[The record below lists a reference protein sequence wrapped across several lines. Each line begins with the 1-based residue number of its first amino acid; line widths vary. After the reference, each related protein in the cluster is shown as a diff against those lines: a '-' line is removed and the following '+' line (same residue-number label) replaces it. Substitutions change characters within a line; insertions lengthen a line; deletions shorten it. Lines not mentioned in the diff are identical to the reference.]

1 MSIVVIMVVA
11 VAVAVVLGPLVAK
24 PVDFVADADVAV
36 VEYMNRDS
44 TGMNMVRRLNCSR
57 Y

>member
-1 MSIVVIMVVA
+1 MVVA
-11 VAVAVVLGPLVAK
+11 VAVAAVVLGVVPLVAMFD
-24 PVDFVADADVAV
+24 DFVVDADADVAV